1 MVWIKTVIATCYTK
15 SALFSGKA
23 PPYAKEQHLKSDGVW
38 RDEAKDKFVQGKEN
52 IGQQRK
58 KRNTEGVDCAKN
70 PAQTIGHRKIYR
82 AS

>member
-1 MVWIKTVIATCYTK
+1 M
-15 SALFSGKA
+15 
-23 PPYAKEQHLKSDGVW
+23 KSDGVW